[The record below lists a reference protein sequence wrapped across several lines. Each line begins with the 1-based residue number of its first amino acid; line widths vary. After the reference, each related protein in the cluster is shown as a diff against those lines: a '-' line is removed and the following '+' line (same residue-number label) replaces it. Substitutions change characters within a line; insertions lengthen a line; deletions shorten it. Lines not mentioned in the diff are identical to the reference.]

1 MLFLLLITSYKN
13 NMEWFGIVALLLLLC
28 YSAYPGKVK
37 RLETKVKRLEKKQR
51 GVAYMS
57 KLINDLVGKQCII
70 RSEFIFSFAG
80 KTELSCKII
89 DADDEW
95 IKICYTEKKD
105 KQVVKLMRIE
115 NIDSIAVKGRNPRYL
130 KLPRGYE
137 YNVKLKAITNNSIK
151 FNVIHK

>member
-1 MLFLLLITSYKN
+1 MVWNCSI
-13 NMEWFGIVALLLLLC
+13 IAVALLFGI
-28 YSAYPGKVK
+28 SGKSK
-37 RLETKVKRLEKKQR
+37 AFGDEGKTIGKKQR
-51 GVAYMS
+51 GETYMAT
-57 KLINDLVGKQCII
+57 LINDLVGKQCII

-115 NIDSIAVKGRNPRYL
+115 NIESI
-130 KLPRGYE
+130 E
-137 YNVKLKAITNNSIK
+137 EQ
-151 FNVIHK
+151 

>member
-1 MLFLLLITSYKN
+1 MVWNCS
-13 NMEWFGIVALLLLLC
+13 IVAVTLLFGV
-28 YSAYPGKVK
+28 SGKSK
-37 RLETKVKRLEKKQR
+37 AFRNEKVKRLEKKQR

-57 KLINDLVGKQCII
+57 KLINDLVEKQCII

-115 NIDSIAVKGRNPRYL
+115 NIESI
-130 KLPRGYE
+130 E
-137 YNVKLKAITNNSIK
+137 EQ
-151 FNVIHK
+151 

>member
-1 MLFLLLITSYKN
+1 MVWNCS
-13 NMEWFGIVALLLLLC
+13 IVAVTLLFGV
-28 YSAYPGKVK
+28 SGK
-37 RLETKVKRLEKKQR
+37 
-51 GVAYMS
+51 S
-57 KLINDLVGKQCII
+57 KAFRNESKTIGEQCII

-115 NIDSIAVKGRNPRYL
+115 NIESI
-130 KLPRGYE
+130 E
-137 YNVKLKAITNNSIK
+137 EQ
-151 FNVIHK
+151 

>member
-1 MLFLLLITSYKN
+1 MVWNCS
-13 NMEWFGIVALLLLLC
+13 IVAVTLLFGV
-28 YSAYPGKVK
+28 SGKSK
-37 RLETKVKRLEKKQR
+37 AFRNESKT
-51 GVAYMS
+51 MS

-70 RSEFIFSFAG
+70 RSEFIFSFSG

-115 NIDSIAVKGRNPRYL
+115 NIESI
-130 KLPRGYE
+130 E
-137 YNVKLKAITNNSIK
+137 EQ
-151 FNVIHK
+151 

>member
-1 MLFLLLITSYKN
+1 MVWNCS
-13 NMEWFGIVALLLLLC
+13 IVAVTLLFGV
-28 YSAYPGKVK
+28 SGKSK
-37 RLETKVKRLEKKQR
+37 AFRNESKNDWRKSREEWHICQ
-51 GVAYMS
+51 
-57 KLINDLVGKQCII
+57 KLINDLIGKQCII

-115 NIDSIAVKGRNPRYL
+115 NIESI
-130 KLPRGYE
+130 E
-137 YNVKLKAITNNSIK
+137 EQ
-151 FNVIHK
+151 

>member
-1 MLFLLLITSYKN
+1 MQ
-13 NMEWFGIVALLLLLC
+13 
-28 YSAYPGKVK
+28 
-37 RLETKVKRLEKKQR
+37 KQH
-51 GVAYMS
+51 GVFVNWNGRS
-57 KLINDLVGKQCII
+57 IRCII

-115 NIDSIAVKGRNPRYL
+115 NIESI
-130 KLPRGYE
+130 E
-137 YNVKLKAITNNSIK
+137 EQ
-151 FNVIHK
+151 